1 MYSKTDTMEWLNNL
15 VSGQG
20 VAHSI
25 IIIALTI
32 TAGLLCDR
40 IKIRGV
46 KLGVTWIL
54 FIGIFLGQL
63 GFTLDPTTC
72 HFVKEFGLI
81 LFVYSIGLEV
91 GPHFFSSFKSGG
103 VTLNLLATGIVLLG
117 TVTAYLIHVVTGEDL
132 FAMTGVLY
140 GSVTNTPGL
149 GAAQQTFSDLNEGL
163 NNEKFA
169 CGYAVAYPMGVM
181 GIVLSVIFIRV
192 VFRISLDKEQRHDTK
207 IDHEAKAAVAQKIES
222 PDVGPVFLGIMLGV
236 LLGSIPIFFPGMS
249 VPVKLGLAGGPLIVS
264 ILISAFSAKVGL
276 RTGIS
281 PSANLMMRQ
290 VGICLFIAAVGIS
303 AGDGFIETIM
313 DGGYWWILYA
323 FIISTLPLLLVA
335 AFARLVLHMN
345 YFAIIG
351 MIAGATTDPPALAYA
366 NSICESDEAAVAY
379 STVYPL
385 SMFLRI
391 LAAQVLVLIA

>member
-1 MYSKTDTMEWLNNL
+1 MEWLNNL

-40 IKIRGV
+40 IKIKGV

-54 FIGIFLGQL
+54 FLGIILGQL
-63 GFTLDPTTC
+63 GFTLDPTTA

-91 GPHFFSSFKSGG
+91 GPHFFSSFKQGG

-117 TVTAYLIHVVTGEDL
+117 TVTAYLIHVITGEDL
-132 FAMTGVLY
+132 NAMTGVLY

-149 GAAQQTFSDLNEGL
+149 GAAQQTCSDLNDGA
-163 NNEKFA
+163 NNSLFA
-169 CGYAVAYPMGVM
+169 CGYAVAYPMGVL
-181 GIVLSVIFIRV
+181 GIMMSIIFLRVIF
-192 VFRISLDKEQRHDTK
+192 RIDLKKEQRQTVQ
-207 IDHEAKAAVAQKIES
+207 IDHDAKAAKALKIVA

-236 LLGSIPIFFPGMS
+236 LLGSIPIFLPGMS

-264 ILISAFSAKVGL
+264 ILISSFSDKVGL
-276 RTGIS
+276 KTSIS
-281 PSANLMMRQ
+281 PSANMMMRQ
-290 VGICLFIAAVGIS
+290 VGITLFIASVGIT
-303 AGDGFIETIM
+303 AGNGFLQTIM
-313 DGGYWWILYA
+313 NGGYWWILYA
-323 FIISTLPLLLVA
+323 FIISTLPILVVA
-335 AFARLVLHMN
+335 AFARLVLKIN
-345 YFAIIG
+345 YFSLIG
-351 MIAGATTDPPALAYA
+351 MISGATTDPPALAYS

-391 LAAQVLVLIA
+391 IMAQVLVLLS

>member
-1 MYSKTDTMEWLNNL
+1 MEWLNNL

-40 IKIRGV
+40 IKIKGV

-54 FIGIFLGQL
+54 FLGIILGQL
-63 GFTLDPTTC
+63 GFTLDPTTA

-81 LFVYSIGLEV
+81 LFVYSICLEV
-91 GPHFFSSFKSGG
+91 GPHFFSSFKKGG

-117 TVTAYLIHVVTGEDL
+117 TVTAYLIHVITGEDL
-132 FAMTGVLY
+132 NAMTGVLY

-149 GAAQQTFSDLNEGL
+149 GAAQQTFSDLNDGA
-163 NNEKFA
+163 NNSLFA
-169 CGYAVAYPMGVM
+169 CGYAVAYPMGVL
-181 GIVLSVIFIRV
+181 GIMMSIIFLRVIF
-192 VFRISLDKEQRHDTK
+192 RIDLKKEQRQTVQ
-207 IDHEAKAAVAQKIES
+207 IDHDAKAAKALKIVA

-236 LLGSIPIFFPGMS
+236 LLGSIPIFLPGMS

-264 ILISAFSAKVGL
+264 ILISSFSEKVGL
-276 RTGIS
+276 KNSIS
-281 PSANLMMRQ
+281 PSANMMMRQ
-290 VGICLFIAAVGIS
+290 VGITLFIASVGIT
-303 AGDGFIETIM
+303 AGNGFLQTIM
-313 DGGYWWILYA
+313 NGGYWWILYA
-323 FIISTLPLLLVA
+323 FIISTLPILVVA
-335 AFARLVLHMN
+335 TFARLVLKIN
-345 YFAIIG
+345 YFSLIG
-351 MIAGATTDPPALAYA
+351 MISGATTDPPALAYS

-391 LAAQVLVLIA
+391 IMAQVLVLLS

>member
-1 MYSKTDTMEWLNNL
+1 MEWLNNL

-40 IKIRGV
+40 IKIKGV

-54 FIGIFLGQL
+54 FLGIILGQL
-63 GFTLDPTTC
+63 GFTLDPTTA

-91 GPHFFSSFKSGG
+91 GPHFFSSFKKGG

-117 TVTAYLIHVVTGEDL
+117 TVTAYLIHVITGEDL
-132 FAMTGVLY
+132 NAMTGVLY

-149 GAAQQTFSDLNEGL
+149 GAAQQTFSDLNDGA
-163 NNEKFA
+163 NNSLFA
-169 CGYAVAYPMGVM
+169 CGYAVAYPMGVL
-181 GIVLSVIFIRV
+181 GIMMSIIFLRVIF
-192 VFRISLDKEQRHDTK
+192 RIDLKKEQRQTVQ
-207 IDHEAKAAVAQKIES
+207 IDHDAKAAKALKIVA

-236 LLGSIPIFFPGMS
+236 LLGSIPIFLPGMS

-264 ILISAFSAKVGL
+264 ILISSFSDKVGL
-276 RTGIS
+276 KTSIS
-281 PSANLMMRQ
+281 PSANMMMRQ
-290 VGICLFIAAVGIS
+290 VGITLFIASVGIT
-303 AGDGFIETIM
+303 AGNGFLQTIM
-313 DGGYWWILYA
+313 NGGYWWILYA
-323 FIISTLPLLLVA
+323 FIISTLPILVVA
-335 AFARLVLHMN
+335 DFARLVLKIN
-345 YFAIIG
+345 YFSLIG
-351 MIAGATTDPPALAYA
+351 MISGATTDPPALAYS

-391 LAAQVLVLIA
+391 IMAQVLVLLS

>member
-1 MYSKTDTMEWLNNL
+1 MEWLNNL

-40 IKIRGV
+40 IKIKGV

-54 FIGIFLGQL
+54 FLGIILGQL
-63 GFTLDPTTC
+63 GFTLDPTTA

-91 GPHFFSSFKSGG
+91 GPHFFSSFKKGG

-117 TVTAYLIHVVTGEDL
+117 TVTAYLIHVITGEDL
-132 FAMTGVLY
+132 NAMTGVLY

-149 GAAQQTFSDLNEGL
+149 GAAQQTFSDLNDGA
-163 NNEKFA
+163 NNSLFA
-169 CGYAVAYPMGVM
+169 CGYAVAYPMGVL
-181 GIVLSVIFIRV
+181 GIMMSIIFLRVIF
-192 VFRISLDKEQRHDTK
+192 RIDLKKEQRQTVQ
-207 IDHEAKAAVAQKIES
+207 IDKDAKAAKALKIVA

-236 LLGSIPIFFPGMS
+236 LLGSIPIFLPGMS

-264 ILISAFSAKVGL
+264 ILISSFSDKVGL
-276 RTGIS
+276 KTSIS
-281 PSANLMMRQ
+281 PSANMMMRQ
-290 VGICLFIAAVGIS
+290 VGITLFIASVGIT
-303 AGDGFIETIM
+303 AGNGFLQTIM
-313 DGGYWWILYA
+313 NGGYWWILYA
-323 FIISTLPLLLVA
+323 FIISTLPILVVA
-335 AFARLVLHMN
+335 TFARLVLKIN
-345 YFAIIG
+345 YFSLIG
-351 MIAGATTDPPALAYA
+351 MISGATTDPPALAYS

-391 LAAQVLVLIA
+391 IMAQVLVLLS

>member
-1 MYSKTDTMEWLNNL
+1 MEWLNNL

-40 IKIRGV
+40 IKIKGV

-54 FIGIFLGQL
+54 FLGIILGQL
-63 GFTLDPTTC
+63 GFTLDPTTA

-91 GPHFFSSFKSGG
+91 GPHFFSSFKKGG

-117 TVTAYLIHVVTGEDL
+117 TVTAYLIHVITGEDL
-132 FAMTGVLY
+132 NAMTGVLY

-149 GAAQQTFSDLNEGL
+149 GAAQQTFSDLNDGA
-163 NNEKFA
+163 NNSLFA
-169 CGYAVAYPMGVM
+169 CGYAVAYPMGVL
-181 GIVLSVIFIRV
+181 GIMMSIIFLRVIF
-192 VFRISLDKEQRHDTK
+192 RIDLKKEQRQTVQ
-207 IDHEAKAAVAQKIES
+207 IDHDAKAAKALKIVA
-222 PDVGPVFLGIMLGV
+222 PDVGPVFLGIMLGE
-236 LLGSIPIFFPGMS
+236 LLGSIPIFLPGMS

-264 ILISAFSAKVGL
+264 ILISSFSDKVGL
-276 RTGIS
+276 KTSIS
-281 PSANLMMRQ
+281 PSANMMMRQ
-290 VGICLFIAAVGIS
+290 VGITLFIASVGIT
-303 AGDGFIETIM
+303 AGNGFLQTIM
-313 DGGYWWILYA
+313 NGGYWWILYA
-323 FIISTLPLLLVA
+323 FIISTLPILVVA
-335 AFARLVLHMN
+335 AFARLVLKIN
-345 YFAIIG
+345 YFSLIG
-351 MIAGATTDPPALAYA
+351 MISGATTDPPALAYS

-391 LAAQVLVLIA
+391 IMAQVLVLLS

>member
-1 MYSKTDTMEWLNNL
+1 MEWLNNL

-40 IKIRGV
+40 IKIKGV

-54 FIGIFLGQL
+54 FLGIILGQL
-63 GFTLDPTTC
+63 GFTLDPTTA

-91 GPHFFSSFKSGG
+91 GPHFFSSFKKGG

-117 TVTAYLIHVVTGEDL
+117 TVTAYLIHVITGEDL
-132 FAMTGVLY
+132 NAMTGVLY

-149 GAAQQTFSDLNEGL
+149 GAAQQTFSDLNDGA
-163 NNEKFA
+163 NNSLFA
-169 CGYAVAYPMGVM
+169 CGYAVAYPMGVL
-181 GIVLSVIFIRV
+181 GIMMSIIFLRVIF
-192 VFRISLDKEQRHDTK
+192 RIDLKKEQRQTVQ
-207 IDHEAKAAVAQKIES
+207 IDHDAKAAKALKIVA

-236 LLGSIPIFFPGMS
+236 LLGSIPIFLPGMS

-264 ILISAFSAKVGL
+264 ILISSFSDKVGL
-276 RTGIS
+276 KTSIS
-281 PSANLMMRQ
+281 PSANMMMRQ
-290 VGICLFIAAVGIS
+290 VGITLLIASVCIT
-303 AGDGFIETIM
+303 AGNGFLQTIM
-313 DGGYWWILYA
+313 NGGYWWILYA
-323 FIISTLPLLLVA
+323 FIISTLPILVVA
-335 AFARLVLHMN
+335 AFARLVLKIN
-345 YFAIIG
+345 YFPLIG
-351 MIAGATTDPPALAYA
+351 LIAGATTDPPALAYS

-391 LAAQVLVLIA
+391 IMAQVLVLLS

>member
-1 MYSKTDTMEWLNNL
+1 MEWLNNL

-40 IKIRGV
+40 IKIKGV

-54 FIGIFLGQL
+54 FLGIILGQL
-63 GFTLDPTTC
+63 GFTLDPTTA

-91 GPHFFSSFKSGG
+91 GPHFFSSFKKGG

-117 TVTAYLIHVVTGEDL
+117 TVTAYLIHVITGEDL
-132 FAMTGVLY
+132 NAMTGVLY

-149 GAAQQTFSDLNEGL
+149 GAAQQTFSDLNDGANSSL
-163 NNEKFA
+163 FA
-169 CGYAVAYPMGVM
+169 CGYAVAYPMGVL
-181 GIVLSVIFIRV
+181 GIMMSIIFLRVIF
-192 VFRISLDKEQRHDTK
+192 RIDLKKEQRQTVQ
-207 IDHEAKAAVAQKIES
+207 IDHDAKAAKALKIVA

-236 LLGSIPIFFPGMS
+236 LLGSIPIFLPGMS

-264 ILISAFSAKVGL
+264 ILISSFSDKVGL
-276 RTGIS
+276 KTSIS
-281 PSANLMMRQ
+281 PSANMMMRQ
-290 VGICLFIAAVGIS
+290 VGITLFIASVGIS
-303 AGDGFIETIM
+303 AGNGFLQTIM
-313 DGGYWWILYA
+313 NGGYWWILYA
-323 FIISTLPLLLVA
+323 FIISTLPILVVA
-335 AFARLVLHMN
+335 AFARLVLKIN
-345 YFAIIG
+345 YFSLIG
-351 MIAGATTDPPALAYA
+351 MISGATTDPPALAYS

-391 LAAQVLVLIA
+391 IMAQVLVLLS

>member
-1 MYSKTDTMEWLNNL
+1 MEWLNNL
-15 VSGQG
+15 VLGQG

-25 IIIALTI
+25 VMIALTI

-40 IKIRGV
+40 IKICGI

-54 FIGIFLGQL
+54 FIGILLGQI

-91 GPHFFSSFKSGG
+91 GPRFFSSFKKGG
-103 VTLNLLATGIVLLG
+103 VTLNLLATAIVVLG
-117 TVTAYLIHVVTGEDL
+117 TFTAWLIHVVTGEDL
-132 FAMTGVLY
+132 CAMTGVLY

-163 NNEKFA
+163 NNSKFA

-181 GIVLSVIFIRV
+181 GILLSIIFIRLI
-192 VFRISLDKEQRHDTK
+192 FRIDLAKEQRADQK
-207 IDHEAKAAVAQKIES
+207 IDRKEIAAQAQKMQS

-249 VPVKLGLAGGPLIVS
+249 VPVKLGLAGGPLVVS
-264 ILISAFSAKVGL
+264 ILIASFSAKVGL
-276 RTGIS
+276 RTSIS

-290 VGICLFIAAVGIS
+290 VGICLFIASVGIS
-303 AGDGFIETIM
+303 AGDGFIQTIM
-313 DGGYWWILYA
+313 NGGYWWILYA
-323 FIISTLPLLLVA
+323 FIISTLPLLVVA
-335 AFARLVLHMN
+335 IFARLVLHLN
-345 YFAIIG
+345 YFSIIG
-351 MIAGATTDPPALAYA
+351 MISGATTDPPALAYS
-366 NSICESDEAAVAY
+366 NSICESDEAAIAY

-391 LAAQVLVLIA
+391 LAAQVLVLLA

>member
-1 MYSKTDTMEWLNNL
+1 MEWLNNL

-40 IKIRGV
+40 IKIKGV

-54 FIGIFLGQL
+54 FLGIILGQL
-63 GFTLDPTTC
+63 GFTLDPTTA

-91 GPHFFSSFKSGG
+91 GPHFFSSFKKGG

-117 TVTAYLIHVVTGEDL
+117 TVTAYLIHVITGEDL
-132 FAMTGVLY
+132 NAMTGVLY

-149 GAAQQTFSDLNEGL
+149 GAAQQTFSDLNDGA
-163 NNEKFA
+163 NNSLFA
-169 CGYAVAYPMGVM
+169 CGYAVAYPMGVL
-181 GIVLSVIFIRV
+181 GIMMSIIFLRVIF
-192 VFRISLDKEQRHDTK
+192 RIDLKKEQRQTVQ
-207 IDHEAKAAVAQKIES
+207 IDHDAKAAKALKIVA

-236 LLGSIPIFFPGMS
+236 LLGSIPIFLPGMS

-264 ILISAFSAKVGL
+264 ILISSFSDKVGL
-276 RTGIS
+276 KTSIS
-281 PSANLMMRQ
+281 PSANMMMRQ
-290 VGICLFIAAVGIS
+290 VGITLFIASVGIT
-303 AGDGFIETIM
+303 AGNGFLQTIM
-313 DGGYWWILYA
+313 NGGYWWILYA
-323 FIISTLPLLLVA
+323 FIISTLPILVVA
-335 AFARLVLHMN
+335 AFARLVLTIN
-345 YFAIIG
+345 CFSLIG
-351 MIAGATTDPPALAYA
+351 MISGATTDPPALAYS

-391 LAAQVLVLIA
+391 IMAQVLVLLS

>member
-1 MYSKTDTMEWLNNL
+1 MEWLNNL

-25 IIIALTI
+25 SIIALTI

-40 IKIRGV
+40 IKIKGV

-54 FIGIFLGQL
+54 FLGIILGQL
-63 GFTLDPTTC
+63 GFTLDPTTA

-91 GPHFFSSFKSGG
+91 GPHFFSSFKQGG

-117 TVTAYLIHVVTGEDL
+117 TVTAYLIHVITGEDL
-132 FAMTGVLY
+132 NAMTGVLY
-140 GSVTNTPGL
+140 GSGTSTPGL
-149 GAAQQTFSDLNEGL
+149 GAAQQTFSDLNDGA
-163 NNEKFA
+163 NNSLFA
-169 CGYAVAYPMGVM
+169 CGYAVAYPMGVL
-181 GIVLSVIFIRV
+181 GIMMSIIFLRVIF
-192 VFRISLDKEQRHDTK
+192 RIDLKKEQRQTVQ
-207 IDHEAKAAVAQKIES
+207 IDHDAKAAKALKIVA

-236 LLGSIPIFFPGMS
+236 LLGSIPIFLPGMS

-264 ILISAFSAKVGL
+264 ILISSFSDKVGL
-276 RTGIS
+276 KTSIS
-281 PSANLMMRQ
+281 PSANMMMRQ
-290 VGICLFIAAVGIS
+290 VGITLFIASVGIT
-303 AGDGFIETIM
+303 AGNGFLQTIM
-313 DGGYWWILYA
+313 NGGYWWILYA
-323 FIISTLPLLLVA
+323 FIISTLPILVVA
-335 AFARLVLHMN
+335 AFARLVLKIN
-345 YFAIIG
+345 YFSLIG
-351 MIAGATTDPPALAYA
+351 MISGATTDPPALAYS

-391 LAAQVLVLIA
+391 IMAQVLVLLS

>member
-1 MYSKTDTMEWLNNL
+1 MEWLNNL

-40 IKIRGV
+40 IKIKGV

-54 FIGIFLGQL
+54 FLGIILGQL
-63 GFTLDPTTC
+63 GFTLDPTTA

-91 GPHFFSSFKSGG
+91 GPHFFSSFKKGG

-117 TVTAYLIHVVTGEDL
+117 TVTTYLIHVVTGEDL
-132 FAMTGVLY
+132 NAMTGVLY

-149 GAAQQTFSDLNEGL
+149 GAAQQTFSDLNDGA
-163 NNEKFA
+163 NNSLFA
-169 CGYAVAYPMGVM
+169 CGYAVAYPMGVL
-181 GIVLSVIFIRV
+181 GIMMSIIFLRVIF
-192 VFRISLDKEQRHDTK
+192 RIDLKKEQRQTVQ
-207 IDHEAKAAVAQKIES
+207 IDKEAKAAQALKIVA

-236 LLGSIPIFFPGMS
+236 LLGSIPIFLPGMS

-264 ILISAFSAKVGL
+264 ILISSFSDKVGL
-276 RTGIS
+276 KTSIT
-281 PSANLMMRQ
+281 PSANMMMRQ
-290 VGICLFIAAVGIS
+290 VGITLFIASVGIT
-303 AGDGFIETIM
+303 AGNGFLQTIM
-313 DGGYWWILYA
+313 NGGYWWILYA
-323 FIISTLPLLLVA
+323 FIISTLPILVVA
-335 AFARLVLHMN
+335 AFARLVLKIN
-345 YFAIIG
+345 YFSLIG
-351 MIAGATTDPPALAYA
+351 MISGATTDPPALAYS

-391 LAAQVLVLIA
+391 IMAQVLVLLS

>member
-1 MYSKTDTMEWLNNL
+1 MDWLNTL
-15 VSGQG
+15 VSGTG

-25 IIIALTI
+25 VLIALAI

-40 IKIRGV
+40 IKICGV

-54 FIGIFLGQL
+54 FVGIFLGQM
-63 GFTLDPTTC
+63 GFTLDPETC

-103 VTLNLLATGIVLLG
+103 VTLNLLAMAIILLG
-117 TVTAYLIHVVTGEDL
+117 SCTAYAIHLITGEDL
-132 FAMTGVLY
+132 YAMTGVLY
-140 GSVTNTPGL
+140 GAVTNTPGL

-163 NNEKFA
+163 NNARFA

-181 GIVLSVIFIRV
+181 GIILSIIFIRV
-192 VFRISLDKEQRHDTK
+192 IFRISLDKEQKHDTK
-207 IDHEAKAAVAQKIES
+207 IDHEARSAVAQKIES
-222 PDVGPVFLGIMLGV
+222 PDVAPLFLGIMLGV
-236 LLGSIPIFFPGMS
+236 LLGSIPIFFPGIS

-264 ILISAFSAKVGL
+264 ILISYLGSKAGIRSS
-276 RTGIS
+276 IS
-281 PSANLMMRQ
+281 PSANMMMRQ

-303 AGDGFIETIM
+303 AGDGFIQTIL

-323 FIISTLPLLLVA
+323 FIITVLPILIVA
-335 AFARLVLHMN
+335 VFARLVLHTN
-345 YFAIIG
+345 YFALIG
-351 MIAGATTDPPALAYA
+351 MISGALTDPPALAYS
-366 NSICESDEAAVAY
+366 NTICESDESSVAY
-379 STVYPL
+379 SAVYPL

-391 LAAQVLVLIA
+391 IIAQVLVLIA

>member
-1 MYSKTDTMEWLNNL
+1 MEWLNNL

-25 IIIALTI
+25 ILIALTI

-40 IKIRGV
+40 IRIKGV

-54 FIGIFLGQL
+54 FLGILLGQL
-63 GFTLDPTTC
+63 GFTLDETTS

-91 GPHFFSSFKSGG
+91 GPHFFSSFKKGG
-103 VTLNLLATGIVLLG
+103 VTLNLLATGIILIG
-117 TVTAYLIHVVTGEDL
+117 TLTAYLIHVLTGEDL
-132 FAMTGVLY
+132 NAMTGVLY

-149 GAAQQTFSDLNEGL
+149 GAAQQTFSDLNNGDSNSL
-163 NNEKFA
+163 FA
-169 CGYAVAYPMGVM
+169 CGYAVAYPMGVL
-181 GIVLSVIFIRV
+181 GIMLSIIFLRV
-192 VFRISLDKEQRHDTK
+192 VFRIDLKKEQRQAVQ
-207 IDHEAKAAVAQKIES
+207 IDHEAKAEKARKIES

-236 LLGSIPIFFPGMS
+236 LLGSIPIFLPGMS

-264 ILISAFSAKVGL
+264 ILISSFSDKVGL
-276 RTGIS
+276 RTSIS
-281 PSANLMMRQ
+281 PSANMMMRQ
-290 VGICLFIAAVGIS
+290 VGICLFIASVGIS
-303 AGDGFIETIM
+303 AGNGFIQTIM
-313 DGGYWWILYA
+313 NGGYWWILYA
-323 FIISTLPLLLVA
+323 FIISTLPILVVA
-335 AFARLVLHMN
+335 VFARLVLHVN
-345 YFAIIG
+345 YFSLIG
-351 MIAGATTDPPALAYA
+351 MISGATTDPPALAYS

-391 LAAQVLVLIA
+391 IAAQVLVLLA

>member
-1 MYSKTDTMEWLNNL
+1 MEWLNNL

-40 IKIRGV
+40 IKIKGV

-54 FIGIFLGQL
+54 FLGIILGQL
-63 GFTLDPTTC
+63 GFTLDPTTA

-91 GPHFFSSFKSGG
+91 GPHFFSSFKKGG

-117 TVTAYLIHVVTGEDL
+117 TVTAYLIHVITGEDL
-132 FAMTGVLY
+132 NAMTGVLY

-149 GAAQQTFSDLNEGL
+149 GAAQQTFSDLNDGA
-163 NNEKFA
+163 NNSLFA
-169 CGYAVAYPMGVM
+169 CGYAVAYPMGVL
-181 GIVLSVIFIRV
+181 GIMMSIIFLRVIF
-192 VFRISLDKEQRHDTK
+192 RIDLKKEQRQTVQ
-207 IDHEAKAAVAQKIES
+207 IDHDAKAAKALKIVA

-236 LLGSIPIFFPGMS
+236 LLGSIPIFLPGMS

-264 ILISAFSAKVGL
+264 ILISSFSDKVGL
-276 RTGIS
+276 KTSIS
-281 PSANLMMRQ
+281 PSANMMMRQ
-290 VGICLFIAAVGIS
+290 VGITLFIASVGIT
-303 AGDGFIETIM
+303 AGNGFLQTIM
-313 DGGYWWILYA
+313 NGGYWWILYA
-323 FIISTLPLLLVA
+323 FIISTLPILVVA
-335 AFARLVLHMN
+335 TFARLVLKIN
-345 YFAIIG
+345 YFSLIG
-351 MIAGATTDPPALAYA
+351 MISGATTDPPALAYS

-391 LAAQVLVLIA
+391 IMAQVLVLLS

>member
-1 MYSKTDTMEWLNNL
+1 MEWLDSL

-25 IIIALTI
+25 IMIALTI

-40 IKIRGV
+40 IKIKGV

-91 GPHFFSSFKSGG
+91 GPHFFASFKSGG
-103 VTLNLLATGIVLLG
+103 VTLNLLATAIVLLG
-117 TVTAYLIHVVTGEDL
+117 TLTAYLIHVVTGEDL

-163 NNEKFA
+163 NNAKFA

-181 GIVLSVIFIRV
+181 GIILSIIFIRV
-192 VFRISLDKEQRHDTK
+192 IFRIDLSSEQKPEVK
-207 IDHEAKAAVAQKIES
+207 IDRRANAALAQRITS

-264 ILISAFSAKVGL
+264 ILISSFSARIGL
-276 RTGIS
+276 KTGIS
-281 PSANLMMRQ
+281 PSANMMMRQ

-303 AGDGFIETIM
+303 AGDGFLQTIM

-323 FIISTLPLLLVA
+323 FIISTLPLLIVA
-335 AFARLVLHMN
+335 VFARVVLHLN
-345 YFAIIG
+345 YFSIIG
-351 MIAGATTDPPALAYA
+351 MISGATTDPPALAYS
-366 NSICESDEAAVAY
+366 NSICDSDEAAVAY

-391 LAAQVLVLIA
+391 LAAQVLVLLA